1 MPLLKKGEYMRQYD
15 VQKKRVYK
23 IWDFIG
29 WNQLTMR
36 EKYILSYFLVVFTF
50 YFVLGISF
58 ICAFMLWDWTR
69 S

>member
-1 MPLLKKGEYMRQYD
+1 MRQYD

-23 IWDFIG
+23 IGDFIG

-50 YFVLGISF
+50 FFVLGISL
-58 ICAFMLWDWTR
+58 ICAFMLKDWTR

>member
-23 IWDFIG
+23 IGDFIE

-50 YFVLGISF
+50 FYVLGISL

>member
-23 IWDFIG
+23 IGDFIE

-50 YFVLGISF
+50 FFVLGISL